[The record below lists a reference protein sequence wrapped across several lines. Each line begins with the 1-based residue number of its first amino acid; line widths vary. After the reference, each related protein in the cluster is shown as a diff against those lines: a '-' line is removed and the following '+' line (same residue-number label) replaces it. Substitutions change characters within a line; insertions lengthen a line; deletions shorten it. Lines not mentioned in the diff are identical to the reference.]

1 MASLQVDINLSA
13 NKPHHIFSEDQTISP
28 VVKELAKHSAMSVD
42 LALVRMQPIA
52 PDTADEAVGSPQ
64 KGLRLYHFAPSCL
77 LLPLYF
83 SLLKAWQRY
92 LSRNYLTRRLLLR
105 PRKVVL
111 LWLCT
116 PHASGWLLLRP
127 RQCQWYSTDMNH
139 HLGAGHETT
148 PSEEL
153 LLELLVPNLDNR
165 FVFLYELIY
174 ELLSRHRRTV
184 AFFCARSFKH
194 L

>member
-52 PDTADEAVGSPQ
+52 PDTADEAVVSPQ

-83 SLLKAWQRY
+83 SLLKA
-92 LSRNYLTRRLLLR
+92 
-105 PRKVVL
+105 
-111 LWLCT
+111 
-116 PHASGWLLLRP
+116 
-127 RQCQWYSTDMNH
+127 
-139 HLGAGHETT
+139 
-148 PSEEL
+148 
-153 LLELLVPNLDNR
+153 
-165 FVFLYELIY
+165 
-174 ELLSRHRRTV
+174 
-184 AFFCARSFKH
+184 
-194 L
+194 